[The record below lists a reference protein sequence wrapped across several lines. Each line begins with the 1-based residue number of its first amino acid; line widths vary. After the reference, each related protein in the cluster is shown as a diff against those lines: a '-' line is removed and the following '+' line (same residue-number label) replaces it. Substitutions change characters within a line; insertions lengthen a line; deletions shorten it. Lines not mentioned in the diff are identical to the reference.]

1 MVASNN
7 HDLVII
13 VENMGDSDSLL
24 ALTSAITDLISQVDK
39 NNVLPD
45 TFYYAICLLEA
56 MLPSSSQ
63 IKLD

>member
-1 MVASNN
+1 MVASNEN
-7 HDLVII
+7 NLIII

-24 ALTSAITDLISQVDK
+24 ALTTAITDLISQVDK

-45 TFYYAICLLEA
+45 TFYYATLLVEA
-56 MLPSSSQ
+56 MLPSSDQ